1 MSNWSDLKQHQY
13 KQKLYTQQAISYK
26 VSFSTVS
33 SSHFTF
39 FHLLP
44 LPAHQ
49 VHLTVECTPTGTLTG
64 IIRGGAVLSPVS
76 SARPCLSSASD
87 RPRKLLSLTLT
98 LSSCPGSI
106 ALPLTPRCIPFRLP
120 WPSGSCSC
128 HPSIQPTSPL
138 LLLHFKFSTP
148 TLDLAP
154 GLSPRPPCLCCP
166 QHGWTYPRAR
176 CGPMWPACPEY
187 RLSAVIAAIDFYPN
201 LLPWGDEESEK
212 QSRKERVRV
221 DWAKEEADEWGEK

>member
-1 MSNWSDLKQHQY
+1 M
-13 KQKLYTQQAISYK
+13 
-26 VSFSTVS
+26 SFSTVS

-76 SARPCLSSASD
+76 SARPCFSSASD

-106 ALPLTPRCIPFRLP
+106 ALPLTPLCIPFRLP

-154 GLSPRPPCLCCP
+154 GLSPPAPVPMLPPAWMDLSS
-166 QHGWTYPRAR
+166 GKV
-176 CGPMWPACPEY
+176 WPHVA
-187 RLSAVIAAIDFYPN
+187 RLSRIQVISCDRRN
-201 LLPWGDEESEK
+201 RLLPEPAALRG
-212 QSRKERVRV
+212 
-221 DWAKEEADEWGEK
+221 